1 MSKSGVFDQYVVC
14 YEVDAYPKLQLIV
27 SLTYYQYTTML
38 FKKVSSDSV

>member
-14 YEVDAYPKLQLIV
+14 CEVGAYTKLQLIV